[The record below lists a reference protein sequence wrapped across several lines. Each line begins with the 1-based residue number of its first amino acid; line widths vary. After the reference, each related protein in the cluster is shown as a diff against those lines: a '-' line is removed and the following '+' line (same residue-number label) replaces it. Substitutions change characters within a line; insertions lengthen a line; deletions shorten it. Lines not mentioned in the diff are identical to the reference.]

1 MHRIALFIVAAGL
14 SFLAPTPAHAQAT
27 RTWVSGVGDD
37 MAMVCS
43 RTQPCKTFAGA
54 ISVTAA
60 GGEINCTDG
69 GGFGSV
75 TITKAI
81 TINCEGMIAGV
92 LAGSSGQHG
101 IVINAATT
109 DQVVLKGLDIE
120 GVGVAANG
128 IRFLQGASLLVQ
140 DCVIRGF
147 GIGIAFLP
155 SNTARLAVVDTV
167 LQNNGDATANNGGIQ
182 ISPGGSSAARA
193 VMDNVRVFNGTSGIV
208 AIGLVSARVFNSN
221 VSLNS
226 SNGLVGLNGGT
237 IRVGRSVISSNA
249 GLATFGSVL
258 SYLDNDINNNG
269 TDTFPASAGGY
280 R

>member
-1 MHRIALFIVAAGL
+1 MHRIALLIVAAGL
-14 SFLAPTPAHAQAT
+14 SFLALTPAHAQAT

-37 MAMVCS
+37 MPMVCS

-60 GGEINCTDG
+60 GGEINCIDG

-75 TITKAI
+75 TIMKAI
-81 TINCEGMIAGV
+81 TINCEGVIGGV
-92 LAGSSGQHG
+92 LASSGQHG

-109 DQVVLKGLDIE
+109 DQIVLKGLDFE
-120 GVGVAANG
+120 GIGTGANG

-140 DCVIRGF
+140 NCTIRGF

-155 SNTARLAVVDTV
+155 SNTARLAVIDTV
-167 LQNNGDATANNGGIQ
+167 VQNNGDATANNGGIQ

-221 VSLNS
+221 VSLNT
-226 SNGLVGLNGGT
+226 SNGLVGLQGGT

-249 GLATFGSVL
+249 GLATFGAVL
-258 SYLDNDINNNG
+258 SYGDNDINNNG
-269 TDTFPASAGGY
+269 TDTFPQSAGAY